1 MPVTQLQVV
10 SIPVS
15 DQDRAKSFYLDTLG
29 FRLVSDEPMG
39 PDQRWLQLAPPG
51 GGASITLVTWFETMS
66 PGSVKGLVL
75 GCTKIQ
81 ATYDELAARG
91 VQFSG
96 AIEGHSQALF
106 CSAFDPTHGGTYV
119 ALESFDGQ
127 VDGHHGTFSFAHAA
141 TTGADGERTDGWF
154 TIVAGSGTGELTGIH
169 GKGDIVIDANGA
181 HHLNLTYEL
190 G

>member
-1 MPVTQLQVV
+1 MDTTSTFIVTEFN
-10 SIPVS
+10 PS
-15 DQDRAKSFYLDTLG
+15 DQELDVETALPTG
-29 FRLVSDEPMG
+29 
-39 PDQRWLQLAPPG
+39 LAT
-51 GGASITLVTWFETMS
+51 IT
-66 PGSVKGLVL
+66 
-75 GCTKIQ
+75 
-81 ATYDELAARG
+81 RR
-91 VQFSG
+91 FSG

-119 ALESFDGQ
+119 ALESFGGQ

-154 TIVAGSGTGELTGIH
+154 TIVAGSGTGELAGIH
-169 GKGDIVIDANGA
+169 GKGDIVIDANGN

>member
-1 MPVTQLQVV
+1 MDTTSTFIVTEFN
-10 SIPVS
+10 PS
-15 DQDRAKSFYLDTLG
+15 DQELDVETALPTG
-29 FRLVSDEPMG
+29 
-39 PDQRWLQLAPPG
+39 LAT
-51 GGASITLVTWFETMS
+51 IT
-66 PGSVKGLVL
+66 
-75 GCTKIQ
+75 
-81 ATYDELAARG
+81 RR
-91 VQFSG
+91 FSG

-119 ALESFDGQ
+119 ALESFGGQ

-169 GKGDIVIDANGA
+169 GKGDIVIDANGT

>member
-1 MPVTQLQVV
+1 MDTTSTFIVTEFN
-10 SIPVS
+10 PS
-15 DQDRAKSFYLDTLG
+15 DQELDVETALPTG
-29 FRLVSDEPMG
+29 
-39 PDQRWLQLAPPG
+39 LAT
-51 GGASITLVTWFETMS
+51 IT
-66 PGSVKGLVL
+66 
-75 GCTKIQ
+75 
-81 ATYDELAARG
+81 RR
-91 VQFSG
+91 FSG

-154 TIVAGSGTGELTGIH
+154 TIVAGSGTSELTGIH
-169 GKGDIVIDANGA
+169 GKGDIVIDANGT

>member
-1 MPVTQLQVV
+1 MDTTSTFVVTEFN
-10 SIPVS
+10 PS
-15 DQDRAKSFYLDTLG
+15 DQELDVETALPTG
-29 FRLVSDEPMG
+29 
-39 PDQRWLQLAPPG
+39 LAT
-51 GGASITLVTWFETMS
+51 IT
-66 PGSVKGLVL
+66 
-75 GCTKIQ
+75 
-81 ATYDELAARG
+81 RR
-91 VQFSG
+91 FSG

-119 ALESFDGQ
+119 ALESFGGQ

-154 TIVAGSGTGELTGIH
+154 TIVAGSGTGELAGIR
-169 GKGDIVIDANGA
+169 GKGDIVIDANGT

>member
-1 MPVTQLQVV
+1 MDTTSTFIVTEFN
-10 SIPVS
+10 PS
-15 DQDRAKSFYLDTLG
+15 DQELDVETALPTG
-29 FRLVSDEPMG
+29 
-39 PDQRWLQLAPPG
+39 LAT
-51 GGASITLVTWFETMS
+51 IT
-66 PGSVKGLVL
+66 
-75 GCTKIQ
+75 
-81 ATYDELAARG
+81 RR
-91 VQFSG
+91 FSG

-106 CSAFDPTHGGTYV
+106 CSALDPTHGGTYV

>member
-1 MPVTQLQVV
+1 MDTTSTFIVTEFN
-10 SIPVS
+10 PS
-15 DQDRAKSFYLDTLG
+15 DQELDVETALPTG
-29 FRLVSDEPMG
+29 
-39 PDQRWLQLAPPG
+39 LAT
-51 GGASITLVTWFETMS
+51 IT
-66 PGSVKGLVL
+66 K
-75 GCTKIQ
+75 
-81 ATYDELAARG
+81 R
-91 VQFSG
+91 FSG

-119 ALESFDGQ
+119 ALESFGGQ
-127 VDGHHGTFSFAHAA
+127 VDGRHGTFSFAHAA

-154 TIVAGSGTGELTGIH
+154 TIVAGSGTGELAGIH